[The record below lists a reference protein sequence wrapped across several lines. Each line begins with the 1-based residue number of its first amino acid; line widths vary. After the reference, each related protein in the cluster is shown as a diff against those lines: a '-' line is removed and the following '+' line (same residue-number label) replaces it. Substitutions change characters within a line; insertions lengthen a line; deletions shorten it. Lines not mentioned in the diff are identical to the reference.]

1 MKIRKIKAAEML
13 KVKGRVGGNTYHRLT
28 QTGLLHS
35 NNENYKVL
43 EQQLEI
49 KMTPDLEC
57 QGQRAWW

>member
-1 MKIRKIKAAEML
+1 MKIRTTKVVVMP
-13 KVKGRVGGNTYHRLT
+13 KVKLGGNNAYHRLT

-49 KMTPDLEC
+49 KMIPNLEC
-57 QGQRAWW
+57 QGQRVWW